1 MDGSFNG
8 YAGYG
13 HGQQQPNQQNQQ
25 NQQQQNQQ
33 ALGSFGN
40 LSAQNHQQESPSH
53 TLPPLQ
59 SQQNGGQFGSLS
71 FGHPG
76 SNAHTPTTPH
86 TPSSIPQSATSAYST
101 MSPAHQGNM
110 LPPSSYNQPYG
121 LTQSMPYPSAT
132 ATSMPGTLAQNGLPS
147 LRPMPPGGVSGPMP
161 GLPSMT
167 STGQLG
173 QQTAFMQ
180 DGDAPTHVVGSQ
192 GRRGVLPSA
201 PGRPAA
207 PAQGTTNPKS
217 MIPQK
222 DADGKYPCP
231 HCNKTYL
238 HAKHL
243 KRHLL
248 RHTGDRP
255 YMCHLCKDTFSR
267 SDILKRHFQKCSIR
281 RGNPT
286 GANHL
291 AHQRRNGNGANR
303 LSISQQDGPIGLAG
317 LAEVAGTNTA
327 YPGMATS
334 SPTVNGDVS
343 GRPSRANSLSTAGT
357 MSHRNSVAGL
367 GILGSNAP
375 SGDQMVSTA
384 GYAAGFPAY
393 TQHQAAN
400 GAQMQ
405 SNYAFNQQQMHA
417 NGYNNPQ
424 QMSFLGQP
432 SSRFNNNN
440 NHASSPYQQSPNG
453 DSNGGSQADWNRMF
467 NPGGQ
472 DGYIGGQP
480 ANASSQ
486 GITHIKVEGDA
497 KPNFSNMNNDMGNES
512 FLGSLYSHPGAFG
525 SEYSVHEENGIPGFP
540 NWSTDDP
547 LQAKVDS
554 LTHYCF
560 PNGVDAHQGDTP
572 AQIVKACLTVDNIK
586 HFAEHYT
593 SYQGHWPIL
602 HMPTFKLT
610 EATNGLVMAM
620 MCIGAVYSSRLQVHE
635 VRQMMDFVKTTVISN
650 GSIYSRTMNGHADGL
665 GTTSWDVEEMQALLM
680 LQQLSLWHGDS
691 NQRQVSRNEF
701 PALVRVAKAMGLTQ
715 QAGPGHYAYSVLHN
729 SQTTQTAQIDA
740 ASFDWH
746 GWLEQEKRNRVLYLL
761 FLTDAAMVMYF
772 NSVPQFEPLEIRL
785 MLPADD
791 TAWDARDERECA
803 SALGLHGPQ
812 AQARNATGTRRPTQ
826 PGMRDAIR
834 TLMEPTA
841 AFVPNSTNA
850 YAKFVLVHAIIVKII
865 ACQKTILLQ
874 DGALQGF
881 SFGLG
886 GSGPAT
892 PLSQNDWLDVHGGH
906 HSASNSGQAT
916 PTDTAGSL
924 QMAAQQEKKRLGN
937 ALDKWKRNWDYDME
951 LQYPAGQS
959 HRRFGFSRDGVHFF
973 YLGRSFFQSQRPADW
988 SLPGDKR
995 FQQVMGLLK
1004 RIKGFVVGDKEAKGH
1019 DIGSVGDIDEN
1030 YGLDDLTLN
1039 MKLLF
1044 KPYDSLLDSPIA
1056 GVRTS
1061 L

>member
-1 MDGSFNG
+1 MDASFNG
-8 YAGYG
+8 YVGYG
-13 HGQQQPNQQNQQ
+13 HPQQPQQQSH
-25 NQQQQNQQ
+25 QQQSQQ
-33 ALGSFGN
+33 GLGSFGN
-40 LSAQNHQQESPSH
+40 LSAHIQHQDSTSQ

-59 SQQNGGQFGSLS
+59 NQNGGQFGSLS
-71 FGHPG
+71 FAHPG

-86 TPSSIPQSATSAYST
+86 TPSAMSHGGSSAYSA
-101 MSPAHQGNM
+101 MSPGHNNGNM
-110 LPPSSYNQPYG
+110 LPPSSFNPHYG
-121 LTQSMPYPSAT
+121 MTQTMPYPSSAV
-132 ATSMPGTLAQNGLPS
+132 TSIPGTNAQTGLPS
-147 LRPMPPGGVSGPMP
+147 LRPMPPGGVAAPMP

-173 QQTAFMQ
+173 QQAAFMQ

-207 PAQGTTNPKS
+207 PAQGTASTKS

-291 AHQRRNGNGANR
+291 AHQRRNTNGANR

-317 LAEVAGTNTA
+317 LAEVAGISTT
-327 YPGMATS
+327 YPGMVTS
-334 SPTVNGDVS
+334 SPTVNGEMS

-375 SGDQMVSTA
+375 GGDHTGTSA
-384 GYAAGFPAY
+384 GYAQGFPAY
-393 TQHQAAN
+393 AAHQASN
-400 GAQMQ
+400 GGHMQ
-405 SNYAFNQQQMHA
+405 SNYAYNTPPMHG
-417 NGYNNPQ
+417 NGYNNQQ
-424 QMSFLGQP
+424 QMSFLGQQ
-432 SSRFNNNN
+432 SSRFNNNHSN
-440 NHASSPYQQSPNG
+440 LPFQHSANG
-453 DSNGGSQADWNRMF
+453 EINGGSHADWNRMF
-467 NPGGQ
+467 SPGGQ

-486 GITHIKVEGDA
+486 GVTHIKTEGDV
-497 KPNFSNMNNDMGNES
+497 KPNFSTIPNDMSNDS

-525 SEYSVHEENGIPGFP
+525 SEYSIHEENGIPGFP
-540 NWSTDDP
+540 NWSMNDP
-547 LQAKVDS
+547 LQAKVDN

-560 PNGVDAHQGDTP
+560 PNGTDSLQGDTP
-572 AQIVKACLTVDNIK
+572 AQIVKACLTVENVT

-620 MCIGAVYSSRLQVHE
+620 MCIGAVYSSKLQVHE
-635 VRQMMDFVKTTVISN
+635 VRQMMDFVKSTVISN
-650 GSIYSRTMNGHADGL
+650 GSIYSRTMNGQADGL
-665 GTTSWDVEEMQALLM
+665 GSTSWDVEEMQALLM
-680 LQQLSLWHGDS
+680 LQQLSLWHGGA

-715 QAGPGHYAYSVLHN
+715 QASAGHYAYSVLHN
-729 SQTTQTAQIDA
+729 SQTTQTAPIDA
-740 ASFDWH
+740 RSFDWH
-746 GWLEQEKRNRVLYLL
+746 GWLEQEKRNRTMYLL
-761 FLTDAAMVMYF
+761 LLTDAAMVMYF
-772 NSVPQFEPLEIRL
+772 NAPAQFDPLEIRL

-791 TAWDARDERECA
+791 AAWDARDELECA
-803 SALGLHGPQ
+803 NALGLHGPQ
-812 AQARNATGTRRPTQ
+812 AQAKNITGTRRPTQ

-834 TLMEPTA
+834 TLMEPAA
-841 AFVPNSTNA
+841 AFAPSSTNA
-850 YAKFVLVHAIIVKII
+850 YAKFILVHAIIVKII
-865 ACQKTILLQ
+865 ACQKMILLQ
-874 DGALQGF
+874 DGSFQGF
-881 SFGLG
+881 NFGLG

-892 PLSQNDWLDVHGGH
+892 PLSQNDWLDVHSGATTGPL
-906 HSASNSGQAT
+906 SASNSGHAT
-916 PTDTAGSL
+916 PKDTAGSL

-937 ALDKWKRNWDYDME
+937 ALDKWKRNWDYDLE
-951 LQYPAGQS
+951 LQYHPGQS

-973 YLGRSFFQSQRPADW
+973 YLGRSFFQSQRPSDW
-988 SLPGDKR
+988 TLPADKR
-995 FQQVMGLLK
+995 FQQVMALLK
-1004 RIKGFVVGDKEAKGH
+1004 RIKGFVLGDKEARGH
-1019 DIGSVGDIDEN
+1019 DIGSVGDISEL

-1044 KPYDSLLDSPIA
+1044 KPYNSLLDSPIA